1 MKEIGQ
7 LLKQTRETQGKTLE
21 DVSAQT
27 RIQLNTLQAIENG
40 EFGRLTNKAFIK
52 GFLRQY
58 AKVLGLD
65 ADDLLAMFD
74 KSHGGS
80 PEPKPASVSKLDS
93 NQLTEKANL
102 LWFRTPSQFI
112 TLGAVVIILLL
123 ITTIYFV
130 SIKIIS
136 YSEETVRTAPPSEQ
150 IEEPISE
157 VVSTPIPQDVTPST
171 TSAPAN
177 TNQPAATTPTPAP
190 AVEQDPHGK
199 EEEEAPPQS
208 IAAAAETKQKM
219 VTVEAR
225 GPVTIDVAWST
236 GKKEVV
242 QLNAQGK
249 HVFYYLEK
257 IKLVVSDGGAIK
269 VTTHEKSLGVP
280 GESGKPI
287 TMNFR

>member
-21 DVSAQT
+21 DVSSQT
-27 RIQLNTLQAIENG
+27 RIQLTTLQAIENG
-40 EFGRLTNKAFIK
+40 DFGRLTNKAFIK

-65 ADDLLAMFD
+65 ANELLAMFD
-74 KSHGGS
+74 KSQGSS
-80 PEPKPASVSKLDS
+80 PEPKTVSVSKLDS

-112 TLGAVVIILLL
+112 TLGAVVIILML
-123 ITTIYFV
+123 ITSIYFI

-136 YSEETVRTAPPSEQ
+136 YSEETVRAESTPQQTEEAPLA
-150 IEEPISE
+150 
-157 VVSTPIPQDVTPST
+157 VTPIPQEV
-171 TSAPAN
+171 
-177 TNQPAATTPTPAP
+177 TTPTAP
-190 AVEQDPHGK
+190 AGEPTTASATATPLAQEQDPHGK

-225 GPVTIDVAWST
+225 GTVTIDVAWST
-236 GKKEVV
+236 GKKETV

-257 IKLVVSDGGAIK
+257 IKLVVSDGGAVKI
-269 VTTHEKSLGVP
+269 TTHEKTLGIP

>member
-27 RIQLNTLQAIENG
+27 RIQLTTLQALENG

-65 ADDLLAMFD
+65 ADELLAMFE
-74 KSHGGS
+74 KSHGS
-80 PEPKPASVSKLDS
+80 AKEAKPASVSKLDS

-112 TLGAVVIILLL
+112 TLGAVVIILML
-123 ITTIYFV
+123 ITSIYFI

-136 YSEETVRTAPPSEQ
+136 YSEETVRTESAPQQTQELPSDVLTTTPSPDKEDMAPPS
-150 IEEPISE
+150 PTTTLPTA
-157 VVSTPIPQDVTPST
+157 TPA
-171 TSAPAN
+171 APA
-177 TNQPAATTPTPAP
+177 TVQ
-190 AVEQDPHGK
+190 EQDPHGT
-199 EEEEAPPQS
+199 EEEEAPPKS

-225 GPVTIDVAWST
+225 EAVTVDVAWST
-236 GKKEVV
+236 GKKETV

-257 IKLVVSDGGAIK
+257 IKIVVSDGGAVKI
-269 VTTHEKSLGVP
+269 TTHEKSLGIP

>member
-27 RIQLNTLQAIENG
+27 RIQLTTLQAIENG
-40 EFGRLTNKAFIK
+40 EFGRLTKKAFIK

-74 KSHGGS
+74 KSQGSS

-112 TLGAVVIILLL
+112 TLGAMIIILIL
-123 ITTIYFV
+123 ITSIYFI

-136 YSEETVRTAPPSEQ
+136 YSEETVRAESTRQQLEKPPSE
-150 IEEPISE
+150 
-157 VVSTPIPQDVTPST
+157 VTATPIPEDVAPQTTVTPT
-171 TSAPAN
+171 EPEKNQTATAPVA
-177 TNQPAATTPTPAP
+177 Q
-190 AVEQDPHGK
+190 EQDPLGK
-199 EEEEAPPQS
+199 EEEDAPPQS
-208 IAAAAETKQKM
+208 IAAATDTKQKM

-225 GPVTIDVAWST
+225 GSVTIDVAWST
-236 GKKEVV
+236 GKKETV

-257 IKLVVSDGGAIK
+257 IKLIVSDGGAVKI
-269 VTTHEKSLGVP
+269 TTHEKTLGVP